1 MVISTRQH
9 LFTCRYLAGAALAAL
24 LADCSS
30 GDSTSPTD
38 SSAQLAATTGSGAP
52 SGAHYNLNIIGV
64 SADKNPNMNGAS
76 GNVIFVGLGTGKT
89 TVTTNIL
96 LNQSFDGS
104 FQVLDKNGTD
114 GTASFELPAPGGY
127 TVWARALGKPGD
139 SAKVTTCASEVVTA
153 GVAVTDTVCSTQN
166 QVFVRGTGKSSFK
179 DVTQPL
185 TTIVIDAVAEPAAF
199 AACGGTNQTS
209 IRVSLFDACLLGYF
223 WQYDNNGLRLLQLRF
238 YPNTT

>member
-1 MVISTRQH
+1 MVTATRRRLTPRH
-9 LFTCRYLAGAALAAL
+9 YLAGAGLVAL
-24 LADCSS
+24 LAACNSTN
-30 GDSTSPTD
+30 STSPTD

-52 SGAHYNLNIIGV
+52 NGAHYNLNIIGV
-64 SADKNPNMNGAS
+64 ENGKNPNMNAGS
-76 GNVIFVGLGTGKT
+76 GNVIFVGLGTGNT

-96 LNQSFDGS
+96 LSQSFDS
-104 FQVLDKNGTD
+104 TFQVLDKNGTD

-179 DVTQPL
+179 NVTQAL

-199 AACGGTNQTS
+199 AACGGTTQAS
-209 IRVSLFDACLLGYF
+209 IRVNLFDPCLAGYF
-223 WQYDNNGLRLLQLRF
+223 WQYANNGLRLLQIRF
-238 YPNTT
+238 YPNST

>member
-1 MVISTRQH
+1 MVISTRHH
-9 LFTCRYLAGAALAAL
+9 LSTRHYLAGAGLAAL
-24 LADCSS
+24 LAGCST
-30 GDSTSPTD
+30 GDSTSPTN
-38 SSAQLAATTGSGAP
+38 SSAQLSAAGNGAP

-64 SADKNPNMNGAS
+64 ENGKNPNMNAGS
-76 GNVIFVGLGTGKT
+76 GNVIFVGLGSGNT

-96 LNQSFDGS
+96 LSQSFDS
-104 FQVLDKNGTD
+104 TFQVLDKNGTD

-179 DVTQPL
+179 NVTQAL
-185 TTIVIDAVAEPAAF
+185 TTIVIDAVAESAAF
-199 AACGGTNQTS
+199 AACGGTTQKS
-209 IRVSLFDACLLGYF
+209 ISVSLFDPCLLGYF
-223 WQYDNNGLRLLQLRF
+223 WQYANNGLRLLQLRF

>member
-1 MVISTRQH
+1 MLMLHR
-9 LFTCRYLAGAALAAL
+9 CRPGIALLVAALAA
-24 LADCSS
+24 C
-30 GDSTSPTD
+30 GG
-38 SSAQLAATTGSGAP
+38 AQTTGPTADASLSTGNGAP
-52 SGAHYNLNIIGV
+52 NGAHYNLNIIGV

-96 LNQSFDGS
+96 LNQSFDGT

-139 SAKVTTCASEVVTA
+139 SANVTTCASEVVTTT
-153 GVAVTDTVCSTQN
+153 GAVTDTVCSTQN

-179 DVTQPL
+179 NVTQAL
-185 TTIVIDAVAEPAAF
+185 TTIVIDAIAESAAF
-199 AACGGTNQTS
+199 AACGGTTQKS
-209 IRVSLFDACLLGYF
+209 ISVNLFDPCLLGYF
-223 WQYDNNGLRLLQLRF
+223 WQYDNNGLRLLQIRF

>member
-1 MVISTRQH
+1 MPLLHR
-9 LFTCRYLAGAALAAL
+9 CRLAMAPLVAALAA
-24 LADCSS
+24 CS
-30 GDSTSPTD
+30 GAETTSPAD
-38 SSAQLAATTGSGAP
+38 ASLLTGNGAP
-52 SGAHYNLNIIGV
+52 NGAHYNLNIIGV

-166 QVFVRGTGKSSFK
+166 QVFVRGTGQSLFK
-179 DVTQPL
+179 NVTQAL

-199 AACGGTNQTS
+199 AACGGTNQNS
-209 IRVSLFDACLLGYF
+209 IRVNLFDPCLLGYF
-223 WQYDNNGLRLLQLRF
+223 WQYDNNGLRLLQIRF

>member
-1 MVISTRQH
+1 MPLLHR
-9 LFTCRYLAGAALAAL
+9 CRLAMAALVAALAA
-24 LADCSS
+24 CS
-30 GDSTSPTD
+30 GTESTSPVD
-38 SSAQLAATTGSGAP
+38 ASLLTGNGAP
-52 SGAHYNLNIIGV
+52 NGAHYNLNIIGV
-64 SADKNPNMNGAS
+64 SSDKNPNMNGAS

-114 GTASFELPAPGGY
+114 GTASFQLPAPGGY

-166 QVFVRGTGKSSFK
+166 QVFVRGTGQSLFK
-179 DVTQPL
+179 NVTQAL

-199 AACGGTNQTS
+199 AACGGTNQNS
-209 IRVSLFDACLLGYF
+209 IRVNLFDACLLGYF
-223 WQYDNNGLRLLQLRF
+223 WQYDNNGLRLLQIRF
-238 YPNTT
+238 YQNTT

>member
-1 MVISTRQH
+1 MFISTRRH
-9 LFTCRYLAGAALAAL
+9 LGYAGLVAL
-24 LADCSS
+24 LAACSS
-30 GDSTSPTD
+30 SDSTSPTD
-38 SSAQLAATTGSGAP
+38 SSAQLAGTTGSGAP

-64 SADKNPNMNGAS
+64 ESGKNANMDGGS
-76 GNVIFVGLGTGKT
+76 GNVIFVGLGSGKT

-96 LNQSFDGS
+96 LSQSTDGS

-127 TVWARALGKPGD
+127 AVWARALGKPGD
-139 SAKVTTCASEVVTA
+139 SAKVTTCASEVVTST
-153 GVAVTDTVCSTQN
+153 GTVADTVCSTQN

-185 TTIVIDAVAEPAAF
+185 TTIVIDAVSEPAAF

-209 IRVSLFDACLLGYF
+209 IRVNLFDACLLGYF
-223 WQYDNNGLRLLQLRF
+223 WAYDNNGLRLLQLRF
-238 YPNTT
+238 YPNPA